1 MEAKNKKLGIIAGG
15 GTLPRSLIE
24 HCRKTG
30 RDFFVIAVEG
40 NADPALFTENV
51 PHMWIRIGQAGSG
64 FKRFRDEKVEEVVM
78 IGTIRRP
85 SFKELIPDMRTT
97 AFFAKI
103 GAKALGDDGI
113 LRALIKEI
121 ESENMRVVGIH
132 EVMSNILVKSGVLG
146 KVKPGKEDLIDIRR
160 GVQTAFELGKLD
172 IGQSVVVQQGLVLG
186 VEAIE
191 GTDELIKRCGGY
203 KRKGSG
209 GVLVKLRKPRQDMR
223 IDLPT
228 IGARTVENAKAS
240 GLNGLAVHAGNTLI
254 VDVRDYTD
262 FALLGATRDD
272 AAGECFDKAA
282 RVLGLPYPGGAAMDK
297 LAHESEGGVYELPR
311 AKIDGCP
318 LDMSFSG
325 LKTAVV
331 NLAHNAEQTG
341 KQLDRAALA
350 RDFTQAVVDEL
361 VPRAMLAMQQSGRKV
376 LVAAGGVAAN
386 SFIRAELEKEC
397 RKHGYRLYMPPL
409 KLCGDNGA
417 MIGAQGY
424 YEYLA
429 GARADWALNAYATR
443 DIDDPIV

>member
-209 GVLVKLRKPRQDMR
+209 GEIVKLRKPRQDKR
-223 IDLPT
+223 IHLPT
-228 IGARTVENAKAS
+228 IGAPTVENAKPS
-240 GLNGLAVHAGNTLI
+240 G
-254 VDVRDYTD
+254 
-262 FALLGATRDD
+262 
-272 AAGECFDKAA
+272 
-282 RVLGLPYPGGAAMDK
+282 
-297 LAHESEGGVYELPR
+297 
-311 AKIDGCP
+311 
-318 LDMSFSG
+318 
-325 LKTAVV
+325 
-331 NLAHNAEQTG
+331 
-341 KQLDRAALA
+341 
-350 RDFTQAVVDEL
+350 
-361 VPRAMLAMQQSGRKV
+361 
-376 LVAAGGVAAN
+376 
-386 SFIRAELEKEC
+386 
-397 RKHGYRLYMPPL
+397 
-409 KLCGDNGA
+409 
-417 MIGAQGY
+417 
-424 YEYLA
+424 
-429 GARADWALNAYATR
+429 
-443 DIDDPIV
+443 